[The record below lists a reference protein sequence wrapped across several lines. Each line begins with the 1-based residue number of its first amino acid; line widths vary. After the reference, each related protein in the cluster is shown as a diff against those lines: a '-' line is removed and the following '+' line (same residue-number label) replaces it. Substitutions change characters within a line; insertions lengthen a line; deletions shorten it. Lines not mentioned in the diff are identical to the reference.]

1 MAPSNFISVM
11 KRPFWNSQS
20 MNGGQY
26 RNVEWISNY
35 FPGSQRRLN
44 IREERGEKS
53 NSVTPTW
60 IWRRQIQF
68 GNQLHSLTCKNSHDL
83 QLRPKE
89 GKSILYDLSWT
100 QSQCMAILHHFVLRK
115 TGIYIYILFISSVRS
130 SNSHP
135 DLLLIH
141 HHHPLFQI
149 TPVLN
154 TGLSLSEPLQL
165 YKGYNAI

>member
-1 MAPSNFISVM
+1 MYLSKEVWNDIEGNLLENSMAPSNFISVM

-35 FPGSQRRLN
+35 FPRSQRRLN

-68 GNQLHSLTCKNSHDL
+68 GNQLHSLTYKITWFSAETKKRKINFIWSCVDT
-83 QLRPKE
+83 
-89 GKSILYDLSWT
+89 KSIYGNPASFL
-100 QSQCMAILHHFVLRK
+100 LRK
-115 TGIYIYILFISSVRS
+115 IWHLNLHSLYSKIFV
-130 SNSHP
+130 
-135 DLLLIH
+135 
-141 HHHPLFQI
+141 QE
-149 TPVLN
+149 VLPRRK
-154 TGLSLSEPLQL
+154 LEFM
-165 YKGYNAI
+165 IIWR

>member
-1 MAPSNFISVM
+1 MYLSKEVWNDIEGNLLENSMAPSNFISVM

-115 TGIYIYILFISSVRS
+115 TGIYIYILYIKKYMFRKYCPGGSW
-130 SNSHP
+130 N
-135 DLLLIH
+135 LW
-141 HHHPLFQI
+141 
-149 TPVLN
+149 
-154 TGLSLSEPLQL
+154 
-165 YKGYNAI
+165 

>member
-1 MAPSNFISVM
+1 MYLSKEVWNDIEGNLLENSMAPSNFISVM

-35 FPGSQRRLN
+35 FPRSQRRLN

-68 GNQLHSLTCKNSHDL
+68 GNQLHSLTCRKSHDI

-89 GKSILYDLSWT
+89 GKSILYDLAWT
-100 QSQCMAILHHFVLRK
+100 QSQFKAILHHFVLRK
-115 TGIYIYILFISSVRS
+115 TGIYIYILYIQQY
-130 SNSHP
+130 
-135 DLLLIH
+135 LLRKYCPGGSWNLW
-141 HHHPLFQI
+141 
-149 TPVLN
+149 
-154 TGLSLSEPLQL
+154 
-165 YKGYNAI
+165 